1 MIELDLL
8 SKSAQGLALF
18 FDGVVRAQ
26 AVSKHIGYD

>member
-18 FDGVVRAQ
+18 FDGVVGAQ
-26 AVSKHIGYD
+26 ALFISIDFD